1 MGEPDLKAS
10 AAAGLDFDATGKATL
25 DHIYTQP
32 DPRAY
37 FAVLREFDYYIP
49 QLAKP
54 YFRALID
61 SYRSTRRVAVPRVV
75 DLGCSY
81 GVNAALL
88 RCNASMDELYR
99 HYAEAAEDSVE
110 QLRARDR
117 ELAAGRR
124 GGVSARFV
132 GLDAS
137 QPALDYA
144 VEAGLLDDTVHADF
158 ERADPTVSQVAALA
172 RTDVVISTGCLGYVG
187 ASTLARLVSAARRP
201 PWMLHFALRM
211 FPYDPIADRLA
222 DFGYQT
228 VCLEGLFRQRRFVSA
243 EEQAQVLDTLASVG
257 VDPSG
262 RETRGWLYA
271 QPFLSRPSPTA

>member
-1 MGEPDLKAS
+1 MQ
-10 AAAGLDFDATGKATL
+10 FDATGKATL

-37 FAVLREFDYYIP
+37 FATLREFDYYIP

-61 SYRSTRRVAVPRVV
+61 AYRTTRRVLTPRVV

-81 GVNAALL
+81 GINAALL

-99 HYAEAAEDSVE
+99 RYADAAGDSSE
-110 QLRARDR
+110 QLRARDK
-117 ELAAGRR
+117 ELATGRS

-144 VEAGLLDDTVHADF
+144 AETGLLDDGVHADL
-158 ERADPTVSQVAALA
+158 ERADPTPEQAASLA
-172 RTDVVISTGCLGYVG
+172 HADVVISTGCLGYVG
-187 ASTLARLVSAARRP
+187 ATTLTRLVTAARRP
-201 PWMLHFALRM
+201 PWMLHFVLRM
-211 FPYDPIADRLA
+211 FPFEPIADQLA

-228 VCLEGLFRQRRFVSA
+228 VCLEGLFQQRRFVSTD
-243 EEQAQVLDTLASVG
+243 EQTQVLDTLASVG
-257 VDPSG
+257 VDSRG
-262 RETRGWLYA
+262 LETQGWLYA
-271 QPFLSRPSPTA
+271 QPFLSRPSSSA